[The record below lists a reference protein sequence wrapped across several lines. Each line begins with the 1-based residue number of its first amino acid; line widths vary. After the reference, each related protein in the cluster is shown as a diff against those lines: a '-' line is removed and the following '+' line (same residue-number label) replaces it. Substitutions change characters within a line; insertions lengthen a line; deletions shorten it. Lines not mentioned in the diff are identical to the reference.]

1 MTLRQEMLEARVI
14 AREDMS
20 KENIKMI
27 PTDTDEIKQL
37 TNVINVVTWLL
48 YVLKVEK
55 YDHFSFKLIK

>member
-1 MTLRQEMLEARVI
+1 MEARVV

-37 TNVINVVTWLL
+37 TNIINVMT
-48 YVLKVEK
+48 
-55 YDHFSFKLIK
+55 

>member
-37 TNVINVVTWLL
+37 TNIINVMT
-48 YVLKVEK
+48 
-55 YDHFSFKLIK
+55 